1 MEENMDSVQ
10 LKSVIVSTNF
20 DTNHDSTNAE
30 SNNTSEYII
39 YFNNLT
45 YKVYRASIDKILSKI
60 KNERPIPP
68 DSRIILSAICGS
80 FASSQMTALMGP
92 SGAGKTT
99 LLECLVGKRQ
109 IGLSGEIK
117 VKRGRSSSGTKIN
130 LALVPQVGNFY
141 GVLTVFETIQY
152 SSLMKNSNSKN
163 FNHHKVTLGI
173 IRKFDLGRVK
183 ESLVSSLSGS
193 ELKRLAIGIEIV
205 SAPNL
210 LVLDEPTTG
219 LDSFS
224 AQKVL
229 TYSRIFFMLYFY
241 LHYHILYFCIHFHL
255 LYLICFL

>member
-1 MEENMDSVQ
+1 MEGNIDSVQ
-10 LKSVIVSTNF
+10 LKSITVPTNF
-20 DTNHDSTNAE
+20 DTNNDGTDVE

-39 YFNNLT
+39 YFKNLT
-45 YKVYRASIDKILSKI
+45 YKVYRAGIDKILSKI
-60 KNERPIPP
+60 KNERPTLP

-117 VKRGRSSSGTKIN
+117 IKRGHSSSGTKIN
-130 LALVPQVGNFY
+130 SALVPQVGNFY
-141 GVLTVFETIQY
+141 GVLTVFETIHY
-152 SSLMKNSNSKN
+152 SSLMKNSNLKN
-163 FNHHKVTLGI
+163 FNHHKVTLDI
-173 IRKFDLGRVK
+173 IRKLDLGCVK

-229 TYSRIFFMLYFY
+229 TYSRIF
-241 LHYHILYFCIHFHL
+241 
-255 LYLICFL
+255 ICYIFA